1 MIDCKGFHN
10 LAARLRVGFFVVL
23 FFGCL
28 CPGFAAGPDKISDSA
43 AQQIGALEQEK
54 SSRSPLH
61 RKLDSQFVYQLK
73 QKLNLNFAPGVTRLR
88 PDIKFEPDGRILVDI
103 EANVTGALLAQIQQ
117 SGGTVVNSFPQFH
130 HVRALVAMDQLET
143 LAGSADVKFIGRA
156 RRAQTNTGSVDSE
169 GDVTHRANTAR
180 STFGVNGQG
189 IKVGV
194 LSDSI
199 DNLAQAQASGDL
211 GNVTVLPGQAG
222 SGSGEGTAMLE
233 IIYDLAPGAQ
243 LYFATA
249 FNGEASFAQNILDL
263 RSNGCDVIVD
273 DVGYFDE
280 SPFEDGIIAQAVNS
294 VTASGALY
302 FSAAGNDGNLKDN
315 TSCTW
320 EGDFVDAG
328 PAVPPENIGGG
339 HIHSFGN
346 ATYNT
351 VIIAGAGVD
360 LFWSDPLG
368 ASTNDYDLFVLDPTG
383 NYVVASSTNP
393 QNGTQ
398 DPYEEVSYVSAGDR
412 IVIVKTTGDARFL
425 HLDTS
430 RGALSIKT
438 TGATRGHSAAAAA
451 FSVAAVDAL
460 DSFPNPFSGGS
471 QDPVEVFSSDGPRR
485 VFYNADGTPITP
497 GNYSSTGG
505 VVRQKPD
512 IAAADGVKTS
522 LYNFNPFY
530 GTSAAAPH
538 AAAIAA
544 MLLAYNPGLTPGQI
558 RTTLTNT
565 ALDIED
571 PGVDVNSGAGI
582 VMAYQ
587 ALQSLPPEPVLVPGS
602 MVLLNESCPNGAI
615 DPGETVTVA
624 LSITNT
630 GFGNTAN
637 LMGTLL
643 STGGVTSPSGPQN
656 YGFLAGGGG
665 TTSEMFTFIAA
676 GNCGDTNTATLQL
689 RDGTNNLG
697 TVSFAFQLGIPRVP
711 LLENFDE
718 VTPPALPSGWIT
730 GRLLSWTTTSNAS
743 DTAPNSAFRPDS
755 YGASQS
761 ALYSPPFYIVT
772 PSAQLTFR
780 QSMDTYYYG
789 FDGGVLEFSFDG
801 GVTYM
806 DILAAGGSFVT
817 NGYNDTLATGSG
829 NPIGGRSAWSGY
841 LGGFVTTIVNLPA
854 SAAGQTVRL
863 RWLFGTSS
871 YYGGSGGWNID
882 TVSVADGIDC
892 CVPVPNDLVVSI
904 SGTPNPVVVGGNLTY
919 TINAENTGPNTA
931 TGVSLTDVLPPNFT
945 LQSISVSQNVYPGP
959 QANGGGTLVF
969 NLGSLTGGSTATI
982 TITGSAGSVGSITN
996 QVSVSRTDP
1005 GANTNYNTASA
1016 ITAVIAPS
1024 LSINDVSLFEGSSG
1038 TTNAVFTV
1046 SLWPPPGQTA
1056 TVQFA
1061 TSNQT
1066 AVAGTDYVGASGTLT
1081 FAPGM
1086 TNRTVA
1092 VPVIGSL
1099 LNEATKTFT
1108 VNLFNPT
1115 NAVLAKAQGVGTILN
1130 DNPLPYVM
1138 INDVTVVKPASG
1150 TTNAL
1155 FNISLNIPSG
1165 QTVTLNFNTSD
1176 GTAIG
1181 GTDYVPTNG
1190 YLTFNPGQTSQTVSV
1205 VVTNHV
1211 SVKPG
1216 QTFFLNLNGVS
1227 NAKLVRTQALGTII
1241 TVLPGQI
1248 DHLAWSGIASPQ
1260 SNGLPIG
1267 VTITAQ
1273 DYYNTTVSNF
1283 NGTVSLLAMS
1293 RSGNGV
1299 PGGSIVPYF
1308 TDNNPSSTGPQGPI
1322 TLAGFTPLQ
1331 VTDISALNL
1340 NNYKMLFIDEANNGV
1355 VSSALLGRLADIQ
1368 VWVNNGGRLIVHDR
1382 SAGDLLPNPFLLGT
1396 TGITTMRDTTSDID
1410 VIPPGMN
1417 LVVAGPFGTINNSTL
1432 DGGNSSAHGYV
1443 PQNQLP
1449 PSASAFLSIGG
1460 NPSQVVAFSYPLGSG
1475 QVYYS
1480 TIPLDYYLDGGG
1492 APVLNEAL
1500 QQIYTPNVLAYVS
1513 GSGSLQPVPITPPN
1527 SGNFVNGVWS
1537 GSVTVQQPA
1546 TNVTLQADDG
1556 FGHLGVSNPFN
1567 VTPTPGQTTH
1577 FVWSAIPSPQSNGV
1591 PFAVTITAQDYFNGT
1606 ATNFTGAVAL
1616 SGSTGASSTNTIL
1629 PAPAYISS
1637 SSGDWTLGY
1646 AFTPSTNLT
1655 VTGVRS
1661 YFGTK
1666 VSIWTAG
1673 GTLLA
1678 SQNVTSVP
1686 GTWVETPLASPIQL
1700 TAGTTYRLA
1709 AYTGGGNYYWR
1720 SDMEGSF
1727 PNGTINQGCEVSG
1740 DAFPNNSD
1748 SVTWWFVDIQYTV
1761 GTVVSVPV
1769 SPGVSGGFANGIWRG
1784 SLSVN
1789 QVVTNLTLLA
1799 NDSQGHTG
1807 SSNPFNLIN
1816 FGSAPTATTL
1826 SPTIVANGATLNA
1839 TVNPNQWDTTVY
1851 FLWGT
1856 SVGFLTNLTPVMDV
1870 GAGST
1875 PLTVTSSIMSLAP
1888 YTQYYYQVVASNYF
1902 GTVSGAQVAFW
1913 SPPFAVVPNEDWDSV
1928 ASSADGSVMV
1938 GVANPGPIYISTNS
1952 GAVWNQASNAP
1963 IGHWQAVACSADG
1976 SKIIAAAGG
1985 SGGTLVGPIYTSP
1998 DMGVTWVS
2006 NNAPVQ
2012 NWQSVASSADGTN
2025 LAAADYADQTI
2036 YTSTNS
2042 GATWAQVN
2050 VIKEGWYSIALS
2062 ADGSKLSAAASG
2074 FRFIFTSTNFGGNWS
2089 AHPVAAGPHGTQMNW
2104 TSIASS
2110 VDGSKLVAA
2119 GGGVGGM
2126 GNIFLSTNSGAAWT
2140 VTATNILPS
2149 QGYDK
2154 WIFVASSADG
2164 TKLAA
2169 VSESGLPGGVITST
2183 NSGATWITNSVPNL
2197 TWNAVALSADGA
2209 RLVATVGYPSTGP
2222 IFTTQVTPSPVL
2234 NLLGSGNS
2242 TLVSWLIPSMNFT
2255 LQKSSDLSSWTNLTA
2270 LPILNLTNLQNQV
2283 VLPPPGGSGFYRL
2296 KH

>member
-1 MIDCKGFHN
+1 M
-10 LAARLRVGFFVVL
+10 
-23 FFGCL
+23 
-28 CPGFAAGPDKISDSA
+28 
-43 AQQIGALEQEK
+43 
-54 SSRSPLH
+54 
-61 RKLDSQFVYQLK
+61 
-73 QKLNLNFAPGVTRLR
+73 TRLQ

-130 HVRALVAMDQLET
+130 HVRALVALDQLEK
-143 LAGSADVKFIGRA
+143 LAGSADVRFIGRA

-189 IKVGV
+189 VKVGV

-199 DNLAQAQASGDL
+199 DYLAQAQASGDL
-211 GNVTVLPGQAG
+211 GNVMVLPGQAG

-233 IIYDLAPGAQ
+233 IIHDLAPGAQ

-263 RSNGCDVIVD
+263 RSNGCNVIVD

-302 FSAAGNDGNLKDN
+302 FSAAGNDGNFKDN

-320 EGDFVDAG
+320 EGDFADGG

-339 HIHSFGN
+339 HIHSFGS

-471 QDPVEVFSSDGPRR
+471 PDPVEVFSSDGPRR
-485 VFYNADGTPITP
+485 VFYNGDGTPITP

-512 IAAADGVKTS
+512 IAAADGVTTS
-522 LYNFNPFY
+522 LSNFDPFY

-602 MVLLNESCPNGAI
+602 MVLLNESCPDGAI

-624 LSITNT
+624 LSITNI
-630 GFGNTAN
+630 GFGSTAN
-637 LMGTLL
+637 LVGTLL
-643 STGGVTSPSGPQN
+643 STGGVTLPSGPQN
-656 YGFLAGGGG
+656 YGSIPGGGG

-697 TVSFAFQLGIPRVP
+697 TVSFAFQLGIPRTP
-711 LLENFDE
+711 LSENFDE
-718 VTPPALPSGWIT
+718 VTPPALPPGWTT
-730 GRLLSWTTTSNAS
+730 GSLTSWTTTSNAS

-761 ALYSPPFYIVT
+761 ALYSPPFYIAT
-772 PSAQLTFR
+772 PSAQLSFR
-780 QSMDTYYYG
+780 QSMDTYYNG

-817 NGYNDTLATGSG
+817 NGYNETLATGSG

-841 LGGFVTTIVNLPA
+841 SGGFVTTIVNLPA
-854 SAAGQTVRL
+854 GAAGQTVRL

-871 YYGGSGGWNID
+871 YYGGYGGWNID
-882 TVSVADGIDC
+882 TVSVADGVDC

-931 TGVSLTDVLPPNFT
+931 TGVSLTDVLPPNFA

-1016 ITAVIAPS
+1016 ITAVILPS
-1024 LSINDVSLFEGSSG
+1024 LSINDVTLFRGSSG
-1038 TTNAVFTV
+1038 TTNAIFTV
-1046 SLWPPPGQTA
+1046 SLWPPPGQSV

-1061 TSNQT
+1061 TTNQT
-1066 AVAGTDYVGASGTLT
+1066 ANTNNQTAIAGTDYVSTNGTLT

-1086 TNRTVA
+1086 TNQTIA
-1092 VPVIGSL
+1092 VPIIGNL
-1099 LNEATKTFT
+1099 LNETTTTFA
-1108 VNLFNPT
+1108 VNLSNPT
-1115 NAVLAKAQGVGTILN
+1115 NAVLARAQGLGTILN
-1130 DNPLPYVM
+1130 DNPLPYLSAS
-1138 INDVTVVKPASG
+1138 DVTVHENSSG
-1150 TTNAL
+1150 TTNAV
-1155 FNISLNIPSG
+1155 FNVSLSVPSG
-1165 QTVTLNFNTSD
+1165 QAVTVTCYTSD

-1181 GTDYVPTNG
+1181 GTDYVPTNA
-1190 YLTFNPGQTSQTVSV
+1190 YLTFNPGQTNQTVSV
-1205 VVTNHV
+1205 VVNSHV
-1211 SVKPG
+1211 TAKPS
-1216 QTFFLNLNGVS
+1216 QTFYLNLYGVA
-1227 NAKLVRTQALGTII
+1227 NAKLVRTQALGTIV
-1241 TVLPGQI
+1241 TVAPGQI
-1248 DHLAWSGIASPQ
+1248 DHLAWSSIASPQ
-1260 SNGLPIG
+1260 SNGIPFG
-1267 VTITAQ
+1267 VTVSAQ
-1273 DYYNTTVSNF
+1273 DFYNTTVSNF
-1283 NGTVSLLAMS
+1283 TGPVALSGSSIGAYRTNTFFGNIAYTVTHSSGNFTFGYSFTPNTNILVTTVRSYFGTKVSIWTDAGVLLAS
-1293 RSGNGV
+1293 QNVTSV
-1299 PGGSIVPYF
+1299 PGTWVETPLSTPVQLLAGQTYRLGVFTGGGISYGRFDQTSTYPDATINQAYYTTADGFPTLYDSIHYAFVDIRYTVGLSVPLPV
-1308 TDNNPSSTGPQGPI
+1308 TPTSS
-1322 TLAGFTPLQ
+1322 AGFT
-1331 VTDISALNL
+1331 
-1340 NNYKMLFIDEANNGV
+1340 
-1355 VSSALLGRLADIQ
+1355 
-1368 VWVNNGGRLIVHDR
+1368 
-1382 SAGDLLPNPFLLGT
+1382 
-1396 TGITTMRDTTSDID
+1396 
-1410 VIPPGMN
+1410 
-1417 LVVAGPFGTINNSTL
+1417 
-1432 DGGNSSAHGYV
+1432 
-1443 PQNQLP
+1443 
-1449 PSASAFLSIGG
+1449 
-1460 NPSQVVAFSYPLGSG
+1460 
-1475 QVYYS
+1475 
-1480 TIPLDYYLDGGG
+1480 
-1492 APVLNEAL
+1492 
-1500 QQIYTPNVLAYVS
+1500 
-1513 GSGSLQPVPITPPN
+1513 
-1527 SGNFVNGVWS
+1527 NGVWS
-1537 GSVTVQQPA
+1537 GSVIVQLPA

-1556 FGHLGVSNPFN
+1556 FGHLGVSHPFN
-1567 VTPTPGQTTH
+1567 VTPMRGQTTH

-1616 SGSTGASSTNTIL
+1616 SGTTGAARTNTMFGNI
-1629 PAPAYISS
+1629 APGTTYNNGGIYTVGNS
-1637 SSGDWTLGY
+1637 
-1646 AFTPSTNLT
+1646 FTPNTNLL
-1655 VTGVRS
+1655 VINVRT

-1666 VSIWTAG
+1666 VSIWTDAG
-1673 GTLLA
+1673 VLLT

-1686 GTWVETPLASPIQL
+1686 GTWVETPLSTPVQL
-1700 TAGTTYRLA
+1700 LAGQTYRVGV
-1709 AYTGGGNYYWR
+1709 YTGGQNYSWR
-1720 SDMEGSF
+1720 NDQSSTFADGI
-1727 PNGTINQGCEVSG
+1727 INQGYETIG
-1740 DAFPNNSD
+1740 DGFPSITD
-1748 SVTWWFVDIQYTV
+1748 TMQWWLVDIRYTV
-1761 GTVVSVPV
+1761 GTLVSVPV
-1769 SPGVSGGFANGIWRG
+1769 NPGVSGGFTNGLW
-1784 SLSVN
+1784 SSALSVN
-1789 QVVTNLTLLA
+1789 QAATNVILLA
-1799 NDSQGHTG
+1799 DDGLGHTG
-1807 SSNPFNLIN
+1807 SSNPFNVIN

-1839 TVNPNQWDTTVY
+1839 TVNPNQWDTSVY

-1875 PLTVTSSIMSLAP
+1875 PLNVSSFIMSLAP

-1913 SPPFAVVPNEDWDSV
+1913 SPPFAVVPNENWNSV
-1928 ASSADGSVMV
+1928 AASADGSVMV
-1938 GVANPGPIYISTNS
+1938 AVANPGPIYISTNS

-1963 IGHWQAVACSADG
+1963 IVHWQAVACSADG

-1985 SGGTLVGPIYTSP
+1985 TGGTLVGPIYTSP

-2050 VIKEGWYSIALS
+2050 VIKESWYSIALS
-2062 ADGSKLSAAASG
+2062 ADGSKLSAVASG
-2074 FRFIFTSTNFGGNWS
+2074 FRFIFTSTNFGGIWS

-2255 LQKSSDLSSWTNLTA
+2255 LQQSSNLSSWTNLTA

-2283 VLPPPGGSGFYRL
+2283 VLPPLGGSGFYRL